1 MNLLQLET
9 DVRDLC
15 PNMPMMHNV
24 GMAMSCRKDSLWN
37 VVLYD
42 E

>member
-1 MNLLQLET
+1 MNLSQLKT
-9 DVRDLC
+9 DVRDLS
-15 PNMPMMHNV
+15 PNMPMMYNV
-24 GMAMSCRKDSLWN
+24 EMAMSCRKDRLWN